1 MSAIRE
7 WASANGIEVGKRG
20 RISHDVFEAY
30 LLAHPAE
37 ARQFLKAQ
45 GLVVGN
51 RGRLSPKMIHA
62 AVSK

>member
-45 GLVVGN
+45 GLWLAIVADSLP
-51 RGRLSPKMIHA
+51 R
-62 AVSK
+62 